1 MGEIEIEVV
10 RSEAGRMQIA
20 MTTESASV
28 LNMLRQDREQLLDA
42 LQSRGISAENAD
54 LDFQTFGDRG
64 RNGGQQQGP
73 EYTQTTAQADDAQ
86 GGDAAPTA
94 QTPAPPWRRAARY
107 PHLKG
112 ETMID
117 ATTASTL
124 STANTSAAATSS
136 AELQESYNSFLTLLT
151 AQISNQDPLNPVD
164 LTQFVSQLAQ
174 LTQVEQSIATNASL
188 EQISTMLSTVGAMSD
203 LQLIGRDVL
212 VPSTQVRM
220 TEDEFPLSYQLNA
233 GAEEVTVRIF
243 SEDGTLIREM
253 PGPPPPK
260 GR

>member
-1 MGEIEIEVV
+1 
-10 RSEAGRMQIA
+10 
-20 MTTESASV
+20 
-28 LNMLRQDREQLLDA
+28 
-42 LQSRGISAENAD
+42 
-54 LDFQTFGDRG
+54 
-64 RNGGQQQGP
+64 
-73 EYTQTTAQADDAQ
+73 
-86 GGDAAPTA
+86 
-94 QTPAPPWRRAARY
+94 
-107 PHLKG
+107 
-112 ETMID
+112 MID

-164 LTQFVSQLAQ
+164 STQFVSQLAQ

-253 PGPPPPK
+253 PGPSTVVLPPIWAYPLALFCDWVK
-260 GR
+260 VPPLAPMYAASTGTSRLQPIGTPSAEVPRSAATNSKSGWVTDRPSTCVFTS

>member
-1 MGEIEIEVV
+1 
-10 RSEAGRMQIA
+10 
-20 MTTESASV
+20 
-28 LNMLRQDREQLLDA
+28 
-42 LQSRGISAENAD
+42 
-54 LDFQTFGDRG
+54 
-64 RNGGQQQGP
+64 
-73 EYTQTTAQADDAQ
+73 
-86 GGDAAPTA
+86 
-94 QTPAPPWRRAARY
+94 
-107 PHLKG
+107 
-112 ETMID
+112 MID

-124 STANTSAAATSS
+124 STASTSAAATSS

-164 LTQFVSQLAQ
+164 STQFVSQLAQ

-233 GAEEVTVRIF
+233 GAEDVTIRIY
-243 SEDGTLIREM
+243 SEDGTLIREL
-253 PGPPPPK
+253 PGPSNAEGEVIDVDWNRLDSVDLPVPPDTFRVEIAATDASGNNVGVTPLTRAEVTRVNFTAL
-260 GR
+260 GPELELDNGEAVLSNVIRSVL